1 VVFAAAAAEAR
12 FRVPLTVTQRQQARE
27 GKAAHQNN
35 EWI

>member
-12 FRVPLTVTQRQQARE
+12 FRVPLTQRQQARE